1 MHVNMRTLLLI
12 CEASTGKWL
21 QTHPCT
27 CHMRLHNNT
36 RTQDCRDAVTSLKK
50 GGVYNKLCKKIK
62 MSKNMDQKKVYSCVI
77 LPSINLHLDHWSAAG
92 SQDIVIDHSSKKCWE
107 DKKSNSHLD
116 VRRQSEEQTHENV
129 ADLPNNTKPRIPLLT
144 NFSHSCLLFHFPARA
159 NGTCTRF
166 KAGAPAVPQ
175 GCQIG
180 QNRDGFVRY
189 ISRLLTDASITGGVN
204 DTHYRVVSLFY
215 LYIYFLFCLI
225 FHNLHKKVIKVV
237 NLMCHIPQASSKT
250 NKRVRKHQIN
260 LAPFYSWTPWS
271 INRAHISKVRNDVSL
286 LEDTPYPI
294 NQTRPCRR
302 HLAAGFWDQLK
313 MESGQFSIFCYCED
327 ADKVL
332 HSREIWSKSF
342 KCFIRMRIVLF
353 SSC

>member
-1 MHVNMRTLLLI
+1 MTPNSSLYLSH
-12 CEASTGKWL
+12 EASQQYTHSGL
-21 QTHPCT
+21 QGRRNQPE
-27 CHMRLHNNT
+27 
-36 RTQDCRDAVTSLKK
+36 KE

-129 ADLPNNTKPRIPLLT
+129 ADLPNNTKPRLPLLT

-237 NLMCHIPQASSKT
+237 NLMCHIPQASSK
-250 NKRVRKHQIN
+250 NK
-260 LAPFYSWTPWS
+260 
-271 INRAHISKVRNDVSL
+271 
-286 LEDTPYPI
+286 
-294 NQTRPCRR
+294 QTCT
-302 HLAAGFWDQLK
+302 
-313 MESGQFSIFCYCED
+313 
-327 ADKVL
+327 
-332 HSREIWSKSF
+332 
-342 KCFIRMRIVLF
+342 
-353 SSC
+353 

>member
-1 MHVNMRTLLLI
+1 MTPNSILYLSH
-12 CEASTGKWL
+12 EASQQYTHSGL
-21 QTHPCT
+21 QGRRNQPE
-27 CHMRLHNNT
+27 
-36 RTQDCRDAVTSLKK
+36 KE

-129 ADLPNNTKPRIPLLT
+129 ADLPNNTKPRLPLLT

>member
-1 MHVNMRTLLLI
+1 MKTLQI
-12 CEASTGKWL
+12 CQTTRSHGFLSL
-21 QTHPCT
+21 QTSPIAAYCF
-27 CHMRLHNNT
+27 
-36 RTQDCRDAVTSLKK
+36 TS
-50 GGVYNKLCKKIK
+50 
-62 MSKNMDQKKVYSCVI
+62 
-77 LPSINLHLDHWSAAG
+77 
-92 SQDIVIDHSSKKCWE
+92 
-107 DKKSNSHLD
+107 
-116 VRRQSEEQTHENV
+116 
-129 ADLPNNTKPRIPLLT
+129 
-144 NFSHSCLLFHFPARA
+144 PARA

-225 FHNLHKKVIKVV
+225 IHNLHKKVIKVV
-237 NLMCHIPQASSKT
+237 NLICHIPQASSKT